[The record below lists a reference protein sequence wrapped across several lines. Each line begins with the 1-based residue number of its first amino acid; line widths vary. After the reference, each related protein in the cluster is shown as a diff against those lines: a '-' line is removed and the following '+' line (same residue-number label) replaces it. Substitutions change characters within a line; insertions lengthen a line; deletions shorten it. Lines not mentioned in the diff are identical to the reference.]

1 MNILTYSEFI
11 AESDHPKIGSTSKI
25 QQIYKKGTQEIEKL
39 VLEASDSDSEIIDS
53 MMDEFIKTKA
63 LLEEAIEAHE
73 SIKKQTKEKINEAFD
88 AEQRFITRVIQTV
101 KYTFTFS
108 KYQKGYDK
116 EQKTVNY
123 ESVLKDLTSLF
134 PQINESL
141 QEIIDKHTEVK
152 IITKSETEGA
162 LDKTRISV
170 NESLADFLEAL
181 AKKIRGI
188 YEKLSN
194 KLNKMSDKIDK
205 KLEKYKE
212 LL

>member
-1 MNILTYSEFI
+1 MNVLTYSEFLLE
-11 AESDHPKIGSTSKI
+11 AEEHKMGSSSKI
-25 QQIYKKGTQEIEKL
+25 QEVYKKGTKEIDRL
-39 VLEASDSDSEIIDS
+39 IMEASGTDSEIIDS

-63 LLEEAIEAHE
+63 LMEEAVTTHE
-73 SIKKQTKEKINEAFD
+73 LVKKQTKGKINEAFD

-108 KYQKGYDK
+108 KYIKGHEK

-134 PQINESL
+134 PQINEAL
-141 QEIIDKHTEVK
+141 QEIIEKHTEVK
-152 IITKSETEGA
+152 TVTKSEIEGS
-162 LDKTRISV
+162 LDRSRIEL
-170 NESLADFLEAL
+170 NESLADILESI

-188 YEKLSN
+188 YVKLAN
-194 KLNKMSDKIDK
+194 KLNKVSDKIDA

-212 LL
+212 LV